1 MVESGHGGEALGW
14 EVWGVSLADQGVS
27 VGRVADDDGFGIT
40 GAVVV
45 DGFADIHE
53 DLAVILE
60 KVATLH
66 TWSTRLGSN
75 QEVVVDVLESCAE
88 VAGDDDFIEKRESA
102 VMKLSLDSLE
112 DLLLEWKVEQVED
125 DSLVLAKEFT
135 TKQSKI
141 RSIAMH
147 ARLTW
152 QF

>member
-1 MVESGHGGEALGW
+1 MVESGHGGKALGW

-40 GAVVV
+40 GAVVI

-53 DLAVILE
+53 DLAIILE

-66 TWSTRLGSN
+66 TWSARLGTN

-88 VAGDDDFIEKRESA
+88 VAGDDDFIKKRESA

-112 DLLLEWKVEQVED
+112 DLLLEWKV
-125 DSLVLAKEFT
+125 
-135 TKQSKI
+135 
-141 RSIAMH
+141 
-147 ARLTW
+147 
-152 QF
+152 